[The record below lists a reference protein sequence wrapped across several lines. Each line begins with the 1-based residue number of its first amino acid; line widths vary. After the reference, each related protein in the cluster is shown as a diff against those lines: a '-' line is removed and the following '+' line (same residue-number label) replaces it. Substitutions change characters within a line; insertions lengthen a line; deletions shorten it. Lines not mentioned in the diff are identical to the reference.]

1 MKGLHIWFNGETGMI
16 ISWTIS
22 TDGRVLRDDN
32 QGVLWQEERLT
43 GNSSIVLV
51 MSWGNDTRAV
61 VSISIS
67 MCIGWSYEKRDSETQ
82 EPRTI
87 LEVGL
92 SDKISD
98 SGCSR
103 GWCNSPCKTNP
114 QLLKRTRAEC
124 PGKEVCRV
132 WEGQTLRRRLDVD

>member
-67 MCIGWSYEKRDSETQ
+67 MCIG
-82 EPRTI
+82 
-87 LEVGL
+87 
-92 SDKISD
+92 
-98 SGCSR
+98 
-103 GWCNSPCKTNP
+103 
-114 QLLKRTRAEC
+114 
-124 PGKEVCRV
+124 
-132 WEGQTLRRRLDVD
+132 